1 MFFGPPRGISRD
13 MIDITPWPAAKVERQ
28 FLDRFEA
35 IEALRQK
42 GKP

>member
-1 MFFGPPRGISRD
+1 MLDVSPC
-13 MIDITPWPAAKVERQ
+13 PAAKIERQ

-42 GKP
+42 GKT